1 MLGLRCGVN
10 GLQAKS
16 DLANAAKTD
25 TLKNNSQ
32 NFSTVANFRLPLPIC
47 SSFGHPGIDEGT
59 LCRSLSAL
67 PGTIQ
72 RIVST
77 TSAFGDALSRCA
89 ALLGTIRN
97 TVSSA
102 TQAAGDAVVWGWDAI
117 ELYNLLE
124 AQGLLFLL
132 DVYGGKAG
140 TGALGVAQAFDNRVN
155 NMGALHTQFSRKHRV
170 GAMLP
175 FDKLALWFADND
187 PMKEKCLEHYIN
199 GQGAEFRFTAEQVKL
214 MPTYLDI
221 FQITAYSPN
230 MRFFIEEAKRGQTVK
245 LKTSVA
251 GQNDALGNF
260 TIHLEGELKPATGT
274 PTGPAT
280 NAYYRTKTAADPGV
294 PLRFEGRMDWYDKW
308 DFDSKIALKLSGKK
322 TGRPAQADLVVAAV
336 AALVDGVPF
345 DVVTGAIPV
354 VQYSGRFPD
363 Y

>member
-1 MLGLRCGVN
+1 M
-10 GLQAKS
+10 A
-16 DLANAAKTD
+16 T
-25 TLKNNSQ
+25 
-32 NFSTVANFRLPLPIC
+32 FRLPLPIC

-97 TVSSA
+97 AASSA
-102 TQAAGDAVVWGWDAI
+102 TQAAGDAVGWGWDAI

-132 DVYGGKAG
+132 DVYGGKTG

-155 NMGALHTQFSRKHRV
+155 NMGALHTRFSRKHRV

-199 GQGAEFRFTAEQVKL
+199 GQGAEFRLTAEQVKL
-214 MPTYLDI
+214 MPTYFDI
-221 FQITAYSPN
+221 FQISAYSPN
-230 MRFFIEEAKRGQTVK
+230 MRLPIDEAKKGRTAKVK
-245 LKTSVA
+245 ASVA

-260 TIHLEGELKPATGT
+260 TIHLEGELKPAKGT
-274 PTGPAT
+274 PAGSAT
-280 NAYYRTKTAADPGV
+280 NGYYKTKMAADPGV
-294 PLRFEGRMDWYDKW
+294 PLMFEGRMDWYDKW
-308 DFDSKIALKLSGKK
+308 DFDSKVALKLSGKK
-322 TGRPAQADLVVAAV
+322 TGRPAQADLVVALV

-345 DVVTGAIPV
+345 EVVTVATPV
-354 VQYSGRFPD
+354 VQYSGRFPA